1 MRMDVALDWAG
12 EKLDGASQAIVTT
25 LAISISAVVMAALAG
40 ALLSLEHVESVRLRD
55 EASIELETRDLAAFQ
70 EVFAPLAAE
79 QRAGVVSVVSD
90 DSSLEAVFDYL
101 VG

>member
-1 MRMDVALDWAG
+1 MTLKADIRAEADRLRASFEAR
-12 EKLDGASQAIVTT
+12 GAEVFEADILQP
-25 LAISISAVVMAALAG
+25 AG
-40 ALLSLEHVESVRLRD
+40 ALLNLEHVESVRLRD